1 MAKYIIDTDTMSII
15 PYMDT
20 TSQATSVTLADLM
33 ADHRGETE
41 YDGIVKTIQ
50 EWYYGSLVKSAWCAT
65 AISYFA
71 DQLGIL
77 SQLGGKNENVK
88 KMMDACH
95 LQQVKTRVGQ
105 FFVKTAIPHK
115 ILKGDILFW
124 LWDGS
129 VMSTSSSKHVGVA
142 EYNSTGNTVYCIG
155 GNQKDKICTLEYDRK
170 YLYAVYR
177 PDYN

>member
-1 MAKYIIDTDTMSII
+1 MAKYIIDTDTMSIV
-15 PYMDT
+15 PYVDT
-20 TSQATSVTLADLM
+20 PSQAIGITLADLM

-41 YDGIVKTIQ
+41 YNGIVKTIQ
-50 EWYYGSLVKSAWCAT
+50 EWYYGSLVKASWCAT
-65 AISYFA
+65 AVSYFA

-88 KMMDACH
+88 KMMDACKIH
-95 LQQVKTRVGQ
+95 QTRTHEGQ
-105 FFVKTAIPHK
+105 FFTKVNIPSR

-124 LWDGS
+124 LWEGNI
-129 VMSTSSSKHVGVA
+129 MTSTSSKHVGVA
-142 EYNSTGNTVYCIG
+142 EYNSTGQTIFCIG